1 MQRCGGRSRGC
12 LLCPVGAQWDCSK
25 QRDSI
30 TVSQSC
36 ITVHGC
42 THMLQDPICLIGQNC
57 RCKTHWPNIHR
68 SNVFSMQEA
77 CSWGEDVRGDAE
89 SHSANVR
96 PDRLSLHSEG
106 KDPRNTESKSHS
118 YCLLA
123 AIKLLSNACATV
135 SLYATHRF
143 CFCRRNQ
150 ASKSQPCQK
159 VVGKLRRVLWSGLI
173 SPCWCSVVI
182 AALFLSVLALHFTC
196 RFTGFFEYY

>member
-1 MQRCGGRSRGC
+1 MCTEQLMDHEPSKHLLGSCLGCRGVGAGVGAVCFVLWVPSGTAPSRG
-12 LLCPVGAQWDCSK
+12 
-25 QRDSI
+25 
-30 TVSQSC
+30 TVSQC
-36 ITVHGC
+36 HNLALLCMDAHI
-42 THMLQDPICLIGQNC
+42 MLQDPICLVGQNC
-57 RCKTHWPNIHR
+57 RCKTHCPNIHR

-89 SHSANVR
+89 SHSANMR

-143 CFCRRNQ
+143 CF
-150 ASKSQPCQK
+150 
-159 VVGKLRRVLWSGLI
+159 
-173 SPCWCSVVI
+173 
-182 AALFLSVLALHFTC
+182 
-196 RFTGFFEYY
+196 